1 MLKKKIV
8 FAAIV
13 LIITLL
19 GMFTFIVLNCSSYS
33 LYIAEQQGEHYSNIR
48 ITYSENN
55 VVENSEPIHED
66 GYLKITFRSLQQGNS
81 IAEICIMI

>member
-8 FAAIV
+8 FATVV

-33 LYIAEQQGEHYSNIR
+33 VYINEPQGEHYSNIR
-48 ITYSENN
+48 ITYSEND
-55 VVENSEPIHED
+55 VVEHIEPVHED
-66 GYLKITFRSLQQGNS
+66 GYLKITFYSLNK
-81 IAEICIMI
+81 